1 MRHSEETHWRKSEAK
16 KKQRNTQ
23 ETIIF
28 VKWRNQQICR
38 SCWRKNWAQTTLDAK
53 TASHYNLQV
62 KGCENVDLTGFK
74 AFDFSEGVPY
84 FSVTKNGLTFSKAV
98 TLKLGCPSYVR
109 LLINSET
116 KQVVLQVCSENTP
129 RSVSFYKEKGND
141 IFSVRWNSRDLI
153 ATFERL
159 LGTTFENHGFR
170 VEGALVDEQMM
181 LFDLNFAKPL
191 V

>member
-1 MRHSEETHWRKSEAK
+1 M
-16 KKQRNTQ
+16 
-23 ETIIF
+23 
-28 VKWRNQQICR
+28 
-38 SCWRKNWAQTTLDAK
+38 
-53 TASHYNLQV
+53 

-141 IFSVRWNSRDLI
+141 IFSV
-153 ATFERL
+153 
-159 LGTTFENHGFR
+159 HG
-170 VEGALVDEQMM
+170 VSLSEHSHLAYDVAAG
-181 LFDLNFAKPL
+181 LFYQ
-191 V
+191 

>member
-1 MRHSEETHWRKSEAK
+1 MQSNLKYVNWNNRQKRRSWWRK
-16 KKQRNTQ
+16 
-23 ETIIF
+23 
-28 VKWRNQQICR
+28 IC
-38 SCWRKNWAQTTLDAK
+38 AQPALDMM
-53 TASHYNLQV
+53 SVNYYNLQV
-62 KGCENVDLTGFK
+62 KGCEYMDLTGFK
-74 AFDFSEGVPY
+74 VFDFSEGVPY

>member
-53 TASHYNLQV
+53 AASHYNLQV

-109 LLINSET
+109 LLINPDT
-116 KQVVLQVCSENTP
+116 KQVVLKTP
-129 RSVSFYKEKGND
+129 LARFRSIRRRATISSLSGGTLGISSPLLSACWERHLRITGSALKVHLSM
-141 IFSVRWNSRDLI
+141 SR
-153 ATFERL
+153 
-159 LGTTFENHGFR
+159 
-170 VEGALVDEQMM
+170 
-181 LFDLNFAKPL
+181 
-191 V
+191 